1 VARWDADSLSAFE
14 VDPDWGGSA
23 PVAPIGWSQIAR
35 IDKRVNNCGR
45 DAVFGAI
52 TLGAFTALVAGIAT
66 AATKPALSV
75 FFNPDTEHEINQAAL
90 TGALIGGV
98 LGAGIG
104 AGIGASSHRWVLLY
118 RRW

>member
-1 VARWDADSLSAFE
+1 
-14 VDPDWGGSA
+14 
-23 PVAPIGWSQIAR
+23 
-35 IDKRVNNCGR
+35 
-45 DAVFGAI
+45 
-52 TLGAFTALVAGIAT
+52 
-66 AATKPALSV
+66 LSV